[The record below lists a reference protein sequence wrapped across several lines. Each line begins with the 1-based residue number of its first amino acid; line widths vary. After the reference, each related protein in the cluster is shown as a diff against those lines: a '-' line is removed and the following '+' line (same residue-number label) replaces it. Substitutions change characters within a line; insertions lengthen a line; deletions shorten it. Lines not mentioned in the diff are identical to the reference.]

1 MSMSHSRN
9 QHLTVDT
16 ALSKSTPEVRSL
28 AMWAFILVVAIVAI
42 AALVWDASLTADQR
56 IQVFLQSGVYP

>member
-1 MSMSHSRN
+1 MSMSYSRN
-9 QHLTVDT
+9 QHLTVDA

-42 AALVWDASLTADQR
+42 AALVWDG
-56 IQVFLQSGVYP
+56 SGSR